1 MGPGCFQRDTR
12 RYGLRR
18 LVLCTRLR
26 RSPPRPGPQAGNV
39 RGRGTRHPP
48 RRRLT
53 GVRLAGIRLA
63 VYSAAD
69 AHGPQA
75 DIKGFGFPGG
85 WRPRDESLS
94 LDGLPERLR
103 QVGAVPFGAARHA
116 QYDEGRRFAADK
128 FGAQLLELDAR
139 PDEVDRVCVH
149 ARRGPA
155 RQATAPLSPDRRRFL
170 AGGFCLRPLPLPP
183 VSQGGGTAYQRA
195 IAMIRAD
202 APATADPMFPQCMR
216 LGCRIHGSAHARI
229 VEAHGGNTSSA
240 RSQRSRIIRRGAT

>member
-1 MGPGCFQRDTR
+1 MRATEAREAGRHAD
-12 RYGLRR
+12 
-18 LVLCTRLR
+18 
-26 RSPPRPGPQAGNV
+26 SPPAHPATPDRSTLKDKYPQDNSLP
-39 RGRGTRHPP
+39 RGMCPDAPASSNSAPKAAPTSGRHHQAQHAPSAAAQP
-48 RRRLT
+48 DPA
-53 GVRLAGIRLA
+53 RLAGIRLA

-139 PDEVDRVCVH
+139 PDEVHRVCVH

-155 RQATAPLSPDRRRFL
+155 RQATAPGSSSLPRGRILPAPAAAPSSLARRRD
-170 AGGFCLRPLPLPP
+170 C
-183 VSQGGGTAYQRA
+183 VSTRQ
-195 IAMIRAD
+195 
-202 APATADPMFPQCMR
+202 
-216 LGCRIHGSAHARI
+216 
-229 VEAHGGNTSSA
+229 
-240 RSQRSRIIRRGAT
+240 